1 MHSSIFSIIY
11 IYRRQVININSAV
24 WLSIFFTLHAIIA
37 AILAVSQF
45 LLFVSI
51 TLTGQ
56 LVLEINM
63 QRQSKHACII
73 WWEEH
78 ACMS

>member
-11 IYRRQVININSAV
+11 RWQVINIDSAV
-24 WLSIFFTLHAIIA
+24 LLSIFFTLHAIIA
-37 AILAVSQF
+37 AVSQF

-51 TLTGQ
+51 TLTG

-73 WWEEH
+73 WWEKH
-78 ACMS
+78 ACRRF